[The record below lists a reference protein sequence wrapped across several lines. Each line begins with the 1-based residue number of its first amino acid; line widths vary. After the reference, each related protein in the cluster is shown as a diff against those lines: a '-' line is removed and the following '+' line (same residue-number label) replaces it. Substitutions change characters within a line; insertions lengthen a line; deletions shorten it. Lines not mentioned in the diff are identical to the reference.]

1 LSRDGNGYRHHQ
13 SIYGAYRSFLD
24 IVEDAKCCND
34 LSTSLCLRL
43 RVGSRHEVLLNVPP
57 LHFKGQGRADDTQ
70 SQFEDHFKHIQPPI
84 RMWPSPASKCP
95 CFKRLHAILNP
106 PLLSGPS
113 YTRAVTVDKRTLVYM
128 GKPGNL
134 WCQQ

>member
-1 LSRDGNGYRHHQ
+1 MLQR
-13 SIYGAYRSFLD
+13 SIYITVLKTQSWISTRS
-24 IVEDAKCCND
+24 ITQR
-34 LSTSLCLRL
+34 STPTL
-43 RVGSRHEVLLNVPP
+43 
-57 LHFKGQGRADDTQ
+57 KGQGRADDTQ